1 MKLNILSMYHP
12 AAALHQPRL
21 WAVMLGDWEN
31 LPETVPHDYILV
43 KEHKIYPETISLD
56 TEQSPTGG
64 LGQWSVAYRD
74 KQSRLC
80 VERYAGARPKKRLD
94 TAVVFHNAKYDLRVL
109 KASRMQQ
116 PKEVHDTMIAAY
128 CLGLGRQAPTDSSKE
143 KSGSAMVGG
152 LGLKYLAR
160 RHLGMEMKTW
170 HEIKDY
176 PEMIAEYND
185 ADSVATYLLFEKWK
199 PKLPEHYFKIDMPL
213 LPVLM
218 AMEDRGMAIDPDYL
232 GTFSKY
238 LDKQLDEIEL
248 PLNAYS
254 SLQIHSYI
262 YGTLG
267 IEPWKFTDSGAP
279 STDADVLESI
289 DDPVVQ
295 DILKYRE
302 LHKEKGTYT
311 DNYVAGSKAD
321 GRIRAELK
329 QTSTATGRLSCAKPN
344 LQNVPKEGEMRKLF
358 IAPEGKLLIDLDW
371 KQLEFI
377 VLAAVTQDE
386 QILSMLAKG
395 YDFHT
400 ATEMMTGRKRS
411 DIKPANF
418 ATAYG
423 GQAWTISR
431 ELGISLQEAKE
442 LQAIIFEKLPGLK
455 RYIVQ
460 QREIAREERKV
471 TNYFG
476 RTRRLDAMYAPDW
489 RVRLEGER
497 EAINTPIQ
505 GAAAEVVKLAMID
518 LHYKHSAPMLMQVH
532 DELIFEVDEKE
543 AEDYAQWLREYVP
556 TITQINGISF
566 PVDVGVGKNWVE
578 AKENAR

>member
-31 LPETVPHDYILV
+31 MPETVPHDYVLV
-43 KEHKIYPETISLD
+43 KEHKIYPEVISLD
-56 TEQSPTGG
+56 TEQSRTGG

-74 KQSRLC
+74 KQGRLC

-109 KASRMQQ
+109 RANKMQQ

-128 CLGLGRQAPTDSSKE
+128 CLGLGRQAPSDSAKT

-170 HEIKDY
+170 LEIKDH

-218 AMEDRGMAIDPDYL
+218 AIEDRGIAIDPDYL
-232 GTFSKY
+232 ERFSAY
-238 LDKQLDEIEL
+238 LDKQLSQIDI
-248 PLNAYS
+248 PINAHS
-254 SLQIHSYI
+254 PQQIQSYI

-289 DDPVVQ
+289 DDSVIRGV
-295 DILKYRE
+295 LKYRAIH
-302 LHKEKGTYT
+302 LEKGTYA
-311 DNYVAGSKAD
+311 DNYVFGSKAD
-321 GRIRAELK
+321 GRIRTELK
-329 QTSTATGRLSCAKPN
+329 QTRTSTGRLASAKPN
-344 LQNVPKEGEMRKLF
+344 LQNVPREGEMRKLF

-386 QILSMLAKG
+386 QVLSMLAKG

-400 ATEMMTGRKRS
+400 MTSMMTGKSRT

-418 ATAYG
+418 ATIYG
-423 GQAWTISR
+423 AKPWTISQ
-431 ELGISLQEAKE
+431 ELGIPISEAKE
-442 LQAIIFEKLPGLK
+442 LQEVIFEKMPGIK
-455 RYIVQ
+455 RYIDQ
-460 QREIAREERKV
+460 QRMIAREERKV
-471 TNYFG
+471 ANFFG
-476 RTRRLDAMYAPDW
+476 RVRRLDAMYAPDW
-489 RVRLEGER
+489 RVREQGER

-505 GAAAEVVKLAMID
+505 GAAGEVVKLVMID
-518 LHYKHSAPMLMQVH
+518 LHYKHHANMLLQVH
-532 DELIFEVDEKE
+532 DEILFEVDEKE

-556 TITQINGISF
+556 KITEINGIYF
-566 PVDVGVGKNWVE
+566 PVEVGVGRNWKE